1 MGEEGNLVWTDDK
14 VELLLD
20 TVRDFKAEKEQQ
32 ATNWE
37 LLNVKYERFKEGF
50 IRNFSDGKK
59 NEEYPHSVTVF
70 TRERIASK
78 IKRLRSGYRKEL
90 DTKRKSGGRNH
101 FFMTNGLKYEVDF
114 LLQNQ

>member
-37 LLNVKYERFKEGF
+37 LLKKGSLEIFLMERKT
-50 IRNFSDGKK
+50 RNT
-59 NEEYPHSVTVF
+59 HIV
-70 TRERIASK
+70 
-78 IKRLRSGYRKEL
+78 
-90 DTKRKSGGRNH
+90 
-101 FFMTNGLKYEVDF
+101 
-114 LLQNQ
+114 

>member
-37 LLNVKYERFKEGF
+37 LLKDKYERFKEGF
-50 IRNFSDGKK
+50 IRNFSDG
-59 NEEYPHSVTVF
+59 
-70 TRERIASK
+70 
-78 IKRLRSGYRKEL
+78 
-90 DTKRKSGGRNH
+90 
-101 FFMTNGLKYEVDF
+101 
-114 LLQNQ
+114 